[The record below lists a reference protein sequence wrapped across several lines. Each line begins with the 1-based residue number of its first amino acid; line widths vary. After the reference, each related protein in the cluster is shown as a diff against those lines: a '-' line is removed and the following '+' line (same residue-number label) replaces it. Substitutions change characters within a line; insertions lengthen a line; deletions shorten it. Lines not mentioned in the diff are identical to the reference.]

1 MRNKEFENNLAFDD
15 MIYRSQETQFR
26 DDVSEKVDKKIVK
39 KYKTY
44 RKVGMNLNHKMMD
57 KCLDRDTLNKSAKLL
72 GIIQKGKFVFD
83 NEDETSVLM
92 DFALNDYRFVN
103 KTVVEKY
110 SEKYGWKNTIEKD
123 IFNALSNSYTS
134 LFKIT
139 SISRSNNTLI
149 LTDILNKENDIKL
162 IDIAFSTTITHSNY
176 LLFTRILPFKDF
188 NMTSGVSFIF
198 RSNME
203 NYLIKQY
210 KKKKNEIKSNNEDIR
225 RFVTFYKLHKK
236 HGIDVSYI

>member
-1 MRNKEFENNLAFDD
+1 MKENEFEYNLAFDD
-15 MIYRSQETQFR
+15 MIYRLQETQFR
-26 DDVSEKVDKKIVK
+26 DDVQEKVDKKIVK
-39 KYKTY
+39 KYKTC

-72 GIIQKGKFVFD
+72 GIIQKGKIVFD

-162 IDIAFSTTITHSNY
+162 IDIAFSNTITHSNY

>member
-1 MRNKEFENNLAFDD
+1 MRENEFESNLAPDD
-15 MIYRSQETQFR
+15 MIYKLLKTQFR
-26 DDVSEKVDKKIVK
+26 EDVSEKVDKKIVK

-57 KCLDRDTLNKSAKLL
+57 KCLDRDTLDKSAKLL
-72 GIIQKGKFVFD
+72 GIVQKGKFVFD

-92 DFALNDYRFVN
+92 DFALNDYQFVN
-103 KTVVEKY
+103 KTVVERY
-110 SEKYGWKNTIEKD
+110 NEKYGWKNTIEKN

-134 LFKIT
+134 LFRIT

-149 LTDILNKENDIKL
+149 LNDILNKKDNIKL
-162 IDIAFSTTITHSNY
+162 IDIAFSNTITHSNY

-188 NMTSGVSFIF
+188 NMTSGVSFLF
-198 RSNME
+198 PSNIE

-210 KKKKNEIKSNNEDIR
+210 KKKNNKIKSNNEDIR

>member
-15 MIYRSQETQFR
+15 MIYRLQETQFR
-26 DDVSEKVDKKIVK
+26 DDVPEKVDKKIVK

-72 GIIQKGKFVFD
+72 GIIQKGKIVFD

-110 SEKYGWKNTIEKD
+110 SEKYGWKNTREKN

-149 LTDILNKENDIKL
+149 LKDILNKENDIKL
-162 IDIAFSTTITHSNY
+162 IDIAFSNTISHSNY
-176 LLFTRILPFKDF
+176 LLFTRILPFRDF

-198 RSNME
+198 RPNME

-210 KKKKNEIKSNNEDIR
+210 NKKNNKIKSNNEDIR
-225 RFVTFYKLHKK
+225 RFVTFCKLHKK

>member
-1 MRNKEFENNLAFDD
+1 MKDGEFEYNLAFDD
-15 MIYRSQETQFR
+15 MIYKLLKTQSR
-26 DDVSEKVDKKIVK
+26 EDVPEKVKKLLK

-103 KTVVEKY
+103 KNVVEKY
-110 SEKYGWKNTIEKD
+110 SEKYGWKNTIEKN
-123 IFNALSNSYTS
+123 IFNALSSSYTS

-149 LTDILNKENDIKL
+149 LKDILNKKDDITV
-162 IDIAFSTTITHSNY
+162 IDIAFSNTISHRNY
-176 LLFTRILPFKDF
+176 LLFTRILPFRDF

-198 RSNME
+198 HSNME

-210 KKKKNEIKSNNEDIR
+210 KKKITKIKSNDEAVK
-225 RFVTFYKLHKK
+225 RFVSFYQLNKK
-236 HGIDVSYI
+236 HDIDVSYI